1 MNVETAENVVL
12 ERLVPDLKS
21 QGYDVF
27 VHPNRQ
33 MVPPFLG
40 TYLPD
45 VIALRDDKNLVI
57 EIKQGSNRAE
67 KPLEDLAKRFEG
79 QSRWEFRIVWVN
91 RDDDRRRL
99 TLQSSETISS
109 RLTEVRRLLAGGF
122 TESALLMCWAIL
134 EAIGRRLLSDE
145 FARPQSPARLVEIL
159 ATKGLVT
166 PDEGDALRRIADER
180 NRVIHGELTTNID
193 HSVVEAFLAVLTSLA
208 KEI

>member
-57 EIKQGSNRAE
+57 EIKQGSSRAE
-67 KPLEDLAKRFEG
+67 KTLEDLTKRFEG

-109 RLTEVRRLLAGGF
+109 RLTEVRRLLDGGF

-193 HSVVEAFLAVLTSLA
+193 HSIVEAFLAVLTSLA

>member
-1 MNVETAENVVL
+1 MNVEAAEDVVL

-33 MVPPFLG
+33 MVPSFLG
-40 TYLPD
+40 AYRPD

-57 EIKQGSNRAE
+57 EIKQGSGRAE
-67 KPLEDLAKRFEG
+67 KTIDDVAKRFEG

-91 RDDDRRRL
+91 REDDRARL
-99 TLQSSETISS
+99 TQQSSATISS
-109 RLTEVRRLLAGGF
+109 RLTEVRRLLEGGF
-122 TESALLMCWAIL
+122 TESALLMCWAVL

-145 FARPQSPARLVEIL
+145 FARPQSPARLVETL
-159 ATKGLVT
+159 ATKGLIT
-166 PDEGDALRRIADER
+166 PDEGDALRRIANER

-193 HSVVEAFLAVLTSLA
+193 HSVVDDFLGVLTSLA
-208 KEI
+208 REI

>member
-40 TYLPD
+40 AYLPD

-57 EIKQGSNRAE
+57 EIKQGSSRAE
-67 KPLEDLAKRFEG
+67 KALEDLTKRFEG

-109 RLTEVRRLLAGGF
+109 RLTEVRRLLDGEF

-193 HSVVEAFLAVLTSLA
+193 HSVVETFLAVLTSLA